1 MAETVWTQQQIDDHL
16 PSRIGYKVVKVNQH
30 AKTRIRRMVLEY
42 RGTDPA
48 TLSLL
53 DLTGAQWMQRPNL
66 FFDGEQ
72 RAAAHGPRDAQLEL
86 LRLFLRTERD
96 TA

>member
-1 MAETVWTQQQIDDHL
+1 MAKTVWNQQQIDGHL
-16 PSRIGYKVVKVNQH
+16 PSRIGYKVVKGNQH
-30 AKTRIRRMVLEY
+30 AKTRIQRMVLEY

-53 DLTGAQWMQRPNL
+53 DRAEAQWMQRPTV

-72 RAAAHGPRDAQLEL
+72 RAAAHGSRDPQLEL